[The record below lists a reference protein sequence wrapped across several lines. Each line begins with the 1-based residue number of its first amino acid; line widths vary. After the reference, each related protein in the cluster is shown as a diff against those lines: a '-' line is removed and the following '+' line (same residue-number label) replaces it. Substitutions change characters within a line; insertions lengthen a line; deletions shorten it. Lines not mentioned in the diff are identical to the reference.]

1 VSAVPARPNGA
12 AGPFVDLHS
21 PSTASDGSRPPR
33 AVVVA
38 ARAAGLSAI
47 ALTDHDTMAGVAE
60 AADAGRQLGVRVVP
74 GVELSAIDGDREVHV
89 LGLHIERAAA
99 LETMLSEF
107 RESRHARAEQ
117 IVAKLNALA
126 IPITFDAVLAQA
138 AGGAI
143 GRPHIARALI
153 AEGWARDS
161 RDAFDRY
168 LGAGKP
174 AYVPKQRLSVAE
186 AVALIHAGSGIAVLA
201 HPGGDGRREI
211 VERFVAL
218 GLDGLEVRHP
228 GHSAEDIA
236 RLGALV
242 DFFRL
247 VPSGGSDWHGA
258 AEGPR
263 TLGVMRVPGSWLD
276 RQDARVSDRRASPQV
291 A

>member
-21 PSTASDGSRPPR
+21 HSTASDGSRPPR

-276 RQDARVSDRRASPQV
+276 RQDARVADRRASPQV

>member
-1 VSAVPARPNGA
+1 VTSVPAGPNGA
-12 AGPFVDLHS
+12 AGQFVDLHS
-21 PSTASDGSRPPR
+21 HSTASDGSRSPR
-33 AVVVA
+33 AVAAA

-47 ALTDHDTMAGVAE
+47 ALTHHDTMAGIDE
-60 AADAGRQLGVRVVP
+60 ATDAGRQLGVRVVP

-99 LETMLSEF
+99 LETMLREF
-107 RESRHARAEQ
+107 RESRHVRAEQ

-186 AVALIHAGSGIAVLA
+186 AIALIHTGSGIAVLA
-201 HPGGDGRREI
+201 HPGGEGRREL

-228 GHSAEDIA
+228 GHSAEDVA

-258 AEGPR
+258 AEGSR

-276 RQDARVSDRRASPQV
+276 RQDARVADRRASPQV

>member
-1 VSAVPARPNGA
+1 MTSVPAGPNGA
-12 AGPFVDLHS
+12 AGQFVDLHS
-21 PSTASDGSRPPR
+21 HSTASDGSRSPR
-33 AVVVA
+33 AVVAA

-74 GVELSAIDGDREVHV
+74 GVELSAIDGEREVHV

-99 LETMLSEF
+99 LETMLREF
-107 RESRHARAEQ
+107 RESRHVRAEQ

-186 AVALIHAGSGIAVLA
+186 AIALIHAGSGIAVLA

-228 GHSAEDIA
+228 GHSAEDVA

-242 DFFRL
+242 EFFRL

-263 TLGVMRVPGSWLD
+263 TLGVMRVPSSWLD
-276 RQDARVSDRRASPQV
+276 RQDARVADRRASPQV

>member
-1 VSAVPARPNGA
+1 MTSVPAGPNGA
-12 AGPFVDLHS
+12 AGQFVDLHS
-21 PSTASDGSRPPR
+21 HSTASDGSRSPR
-33 AVVVA
+33 AVVAA

-47 ALTDHDTMAGVAE
+47 ALTDHDTMAGIDE
-60 AADAGRQLGVRVVP
+60 ATDAGRQLGVRVVP

-99 LETMLSEF
+99 LETMLREF
-107 RESRHARAEQ
+107 RESRHVRAEQ

-186 AVALIHAGSGIAVLA
+186 AIALIHTGSGIAVLA
-201 HPGGDGRREI
+201 HPGGEGRREL

-228 GHSAEDIA
+228 GHSAEDVA

-258 AEGPR
+258 AEGSR

-276 RQDARVSDRRASPQV
+276 RQDARVADRRASPQV

>member
-1 VSAVPARPNGA
+1 MTSVPAGPNGA
-12 AGPFVDLHS
+12 AGQFVDLHS
-21 PSTASDGSRPPR
+21 HSTASDGSRSPR
-33 AVVVA
+33 AVVAA

-47 ALTDHDTMAGVAE
+47 ALTDHDTMAGIDE
-60 AADAGRQLGVRVVP
+60 ATDAGRQLGVRVVP

-99 LETMLSEF
+99 LETMLREF
-107 RESRHARAEQ
+107 RESRHVRAEQ

-186 AVALIHAGSGIAVLA
+186 AIALIHTGSGIAVLA
-201 HPGGDGRREI
+201 HPGGEGRREL

-258 AEGPR
+258 ADGPR
-263 TLGVMRVPGSWLD
+263 TLGVMRVPDSWLD
-276 RQDARVSDRRASPQV
+276 RQDARVAHRRAAAQV